1 MNSFGRFFK
10 VEIFGESHG
19 PAVGVVVDGCPPG
32 IPLRVEDLEK
42 DLARRRSGAVGTTDR
57 HEADLPEILCGL
69 FQGRTTGSP
78 LSIVF
83 RNADTRSEDYE
94 DFRRVPRP
102 GHADFTSRA
111 KYGGFSDPRGSGHFS
126 GRVTAGLVAAGAVA
140 KLVLSRAASGD
151 IAFETRLLEVGGRRV
166 KDAAD
171 IEAAVAEAKAAGDS
185 IGGLVELRV
194 RGLPAGLGE
203 PFFDA
208 AESVIAHALFAVPA
222 VRGVEF
228 GDGFAA
234 AAMRGS
240 EHNDP
245 FVGKD
250 GSTSKN
256 GSGGINGGITNGNEL
271 VVRAAIKPASTISKP
286 QATLDFESGKEVT
299 LAPGGRHDA
308 CIALRA
314 AVVLEAACAVA
325 LADLCLASRAGA
337 PIAAAGPQS
346 H

>member
-1 MNSFGRFFK
+1 M
-10 VEIFGESHG
+10 
-19 PAVGVVVDGCPPG
+19 VDGCPPG
-32 IPLRVEDLEK
+32 IELTIDDLER
-42 DLARRRSGAVGTTDR
+42 DLARRRSGAAGTTER
-57 HEADLPEILCGL
+57 HEADLPDILSGIYN
-69 FQGRTTGSP
+69 GRSTGSP
-78 LSIVF
+78 ICIAF
-83 RNADTRSEDYE
+83 RNGDTRSSDYE
-94 DFRRVPRP
+94 DFKRVPRP
-102 GHADFTSRA
+102 GHADFTSRY

-140 KLVLSRAASGD
+140 KKVLAADATID
-151 IAFETRLLEVGGRRV
+151 IVFETRILEAGGS
-166 KDAAD
+166 AN
-171 IEAAVAEAKAAGDS
+171 IEAAAAAAKEAGDS
-185 IGGLVELRV
+185 IGGLVEIRV

-234 AAMRGS
+234 SRMRGT

-245 FVGKD
+245 FVDVSGR
-250 GSTSKN
+250 TSKN
-256 GSGGINGGITNGNEL
+256 GSGGVNGGITNGNDL
-271 VVRAAIKPASTISKP
+271 VLRVAVKPASTVSAP
-286 QATLDFESGKEVT
+286 QKTLDFESGEETT

-325 LADLCLASRAGA
+325 LADLSRRCSRCSMSAWRRPSSRA
-337 PIAAAGPQS
+337 PSRPT
-346 H
+346 